1 MDQFD
6 QLQVFYEKIA
16 NSLEIFDPLDRGIPS
31 DENNMAIK
39 REEFLKKIND
49 MPKISASKLLP
60 PISNDLNLM
69 LQNMFQEQQIECNRV
84 AQNFLEKAKDNPKIP
99 EIEFTKDTY
108 IK

>member
-6 QLQVFYEKIA
+6 QLKVFYEKIA

-31 DENNMAIK
+31 DEFNMAIK

-69 LQNMFQEQQIECNRV
+69 LQ
-84 AQNFLEKAKDNPKIP
+84 
-99 EIEFTKDTY
+99 
-108 IK
+108 